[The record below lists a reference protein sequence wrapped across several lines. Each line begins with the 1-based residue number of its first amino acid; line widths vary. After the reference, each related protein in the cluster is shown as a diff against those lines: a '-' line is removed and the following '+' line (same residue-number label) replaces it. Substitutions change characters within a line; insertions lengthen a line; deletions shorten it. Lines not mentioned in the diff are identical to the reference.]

1 MYSLYIYLQGE
12 KSGDGPNLHNVFG
25 RKIASSQSYSKF
37 SQAFQYK
44 DIIWTEDSLFVFLE
58 APKKFI
64 PGTKM
69 LFKGLKSADQR
80 RGLSALV

>member
-1 MYSLYIYLQGE
+1 MPQGE
-12 KSGDGPNLHNVFG
+12 KSGVGPNLHNVFG
-25 RKIASSQSYSKF
+25 RKVASSQNYSKF
-37 SQAFQYK
+37 SLASQYK
-44 DIIWTEDSLFVFLE
+44 DIVWTENSLFVFLE

-80 RGLSALV
+80 KGLSAVVCITCL